1 MVMTSTIAEE
11 MISAVAVTS
20 SKVADSNVVDDSTT
34 EVDLIV
40 VVQTAITCKP

>member
-11 MISAVAVTS
+11 TILAVAVTS
-20 SKVADSNVVDDSTT
+20 SKVADSNVVDDLTI

-40 VVQTAITCKP
+40 VVQTVITCKP